1 MVFLI
6 DTNVWLER
14 LLDQEKSKEVGKFF
28 DSIPSE
34 RLFITDFT
42 FHSIALVL
50 SKLNNVEALKHF
62 VRDTFVEGAVTLLHL
77 KPEDMEPLIL
87 VMRKFN
93 LTWKENSLGGIAGSK
108 RMKVL
113 EPQIAMDLA
122 WGKNPI
128 LEPAIVIHSKNPI
141 NGINEIN
148 QTDQIN
154 QIDQTDQIDQI
165 PLAL

>member
-14 LLDQEKSKEVGKFF
+14 LLDQEKSKEVGELF

-62 VRDTFVEGAVTLLHL
+62 IRDTFVEGAVTILHL
-77 KPEDMEPLIL
+77 KPEDMERLIL
-87 VMRKFN
+87 VMREFN
-93 LTWKENSLGGIAGSK
+93 LDFDDAYQYVAAEKNDSIIVSLDTDFDRTERGRK
-108 RMKVL
+108 TPWDVL
-113 EPQIAMDLA
+113 QEQQ
-122 WGKNPI
+122 G
-128 LEPAIVIHSKNPI
+128 
-141 NGINEIN
+141 
-148 QTDQIN
+148 
-154 QIDQTDQIDQI
+154 
-165 PLAL
+165 

>member
-14 LLDQEKSKEVGKFF
+14 LLDQEKSKEVGELF

-62 VRDTFVEGAVTLLHL
+62 IRDTFVEGAVTILHL
-77 KPEDMEPLIL
+77 KPEDMERLIL
-87 VMRKFN
+87 VMREFN
-93 LTWKENSLGGIAGSK
+93 LDFDDAYQYVAAEKTDSIIVSLDK
-108 RMKVL
+108 
-113 EPQIAMDLA
+113 DF
-122 WGKNPI
+122 
-128 LEPAIVIHSKNPI
+128 
-141 NGINEIN
+141 
-148 QTDQIN
+148 
-154 QIDQTDQIDQI
+154 DQTERGRKTPREVLQEQQG
-165 PLAL
+165 

>member
-93 LTWKENSLGGIAGSK
+93 PDFDDAYQYLAAEKNDAIIVSLDA
-108 RMKVL
+108 
-113 EPQIAMDLA
+113 DF
-122 WGKNPI
+122 
-128 LEPAIVIHSKNPI
+128 
-141 NGINEIN
+141 
-148 QTDQIN
+148 
-154 QIDQTDQIDQI
+154 DQTERGRKTPWEVLQDQKG
-165 PLAL
+165 